1 MNATPVRKPLSST
14 SNLLTLSEA
23 PSPAVPSA
31 TTAARVNP
39 PADEVGTMILEVDEE
54 ILDVGEENKLDA
66 LPLKEFVVATKLV
79 VDNVLVGIVPVEPAV
94 TVDLISEQSCA
105 LDDLLEPELGQE
117 HSSDLKHEDGKQCPF
132 GQTYPYEVEP
142 HFMAK
147 ARVMKTMFSNLMD
160 EERQRV
166 VKIYERSDL
175 GETTPARTIYNNRDL
190 QSYAWAWVFIIQQFE
205 PIAIFGKSYVQVDG
219 MEDRIFDPGAFVGF
233 GVIRIP
239 YSVVASGGGLKAAS
253 ATWNSRVSC
262 LTQLGKDGEPFLLFR
277 QMLSCGAI
285 PSARCITTLLAACS
299 SRLMQSYRKEIHVL
313 AARREVSDDA
323 GNGGDFAGNASGIEK
338 NMSEFDNYE
347 ENFVDVRRLWVK
359 NGMADLMCDN
369 DGSGDPM
376 ALPKFLDGE
385 VYELV
390 GESSISTL
398 GIDLADRAGCHS
410 IGMINAEL
418 SFIWRIVGR
427 LLIIEANIQGSHTAM
442 FTASAVY
449 EASHNYLLDI
459 FLLDPSDVSKQKAA
473 SGDLQVVLHKVLVLD
488 LDEFDNDVSIWRN
501 WIVVVANLCETTSIR
516 DDESENPG
524 VEANLSLTFGRAE
537 ECLDI
542 QLIEMAS
549 VCVRE
554 PALEESYVAASH
566 SQLLAS
572 VPQLQLY
579 TCCAINRD
587 DWPMEVNS
595 SHLIS
600 FGSTTNDDSP
610 ILHSKSTK
618 RMEYATR
625 SSDLVNISPSIV
637 NLHTAI
643 TNSIIKVCCVRLIS
657 GLPDDNKDI
666 NSECVF
672 HDSKGTYSSVDQT
685 GVNHSREFDDLDV
698 KFIGDVV
705 CLEDG
710 SYWLFGKVQSIEP
723 HFGEWYYLACKTCV
737 KKVKVLDDKK
747 FRCDFCIKNYD
758 IAVKR
763 FRFVVNIVDDTSNAS
778 LLL

>member
-1 MNATPVRKPLSST
+1 MDLSRTLDRHVPTYGMGEETHGAARIYMNATPVRKPLSST

-39 PADEVGTMILEVDEE
+39 LADEVGTMVLEVDEE

-66 LPLKEFVVATKLV
+66 IPLKEFVVATELV

-117 HSSDLKHEDGKQCPF
+117 HSSDLKHEDGKQRPF

-142 HFMAK
+142 HFMAN

-233 GVIRIP
+233 GVIRIL
-239 YSVVASGGGLKAAS
+239 YNVVASGGGLKAAS

-285 PSARCITTLLAACS
+285 PSARYITTLLA
-299 SRLMQSYRKEIHVL
+299 
-313 AARREVSDDA
+313 
-323 GNGGDFAGNASGIEK
+323 
-338 NMSEFDNYE
+338 
-347 ENFVDVRRLWVK
+347 
-359 NGMADLMCDN
+359 
-369 DGSGDPM
+369 
-376 ALPKFLDGE
+376 
-385 VYELV
+385 
-390 GESSISTL
+390 
-398 GIDLADRAGCHS
+398 
-410 IGMINAEL
+410 
-418 SFIWRIVGR
+418 
-427 LLIIEANIQGSHTAM
+427 AM

-572 VPQLQLY
+572 VPQL
-579 TCCAINRD
+579 
-587 DWPMEVNS
+587 
-595 SHLIS
+595 
-600 FGSTTNDDSP
+600 
-610 ILHSKSTK
+610 
-618 RMEYATR
+618 
-625 SSDLVNISPSIV
+625 
-637 NLHTAI
+637 
-643 TNSIIKVCCVRLIS
+643 
-657 GLPDDNKDI
+657 
-666 NSECVF
+666 
-672 HDSKGTYSSVDQT
+672 
-685 GVNHSREFDDLDV
+685 
-698 KFIGDVV
+698 
-705 CLEDG
+705 
-710 SYWLFGKVQSIEP
+710 
-723 HFGEWYYLACKTCV
+723 
-737 KKVKVLDDKK
+737 
-747 FRCDFCIKNYD
+747 
-758 IAVKR
+758 
-763 FRFVVNIVDDTSNAS
+763 
-778 LLL
+778 